1 MDKKFS
7 AGGQA
12 ASNAAASASPPRR
25 PSAQAATQAH
35 GIKKQRKRSA
45 FLKTLLGQR
54 AFGLDED
61 VHARGD
67 SMAWPWRAAMVGK
80 KIAKEC

>member
-1 MDKKFS
+1 M
-7 AGGQA
+7 
-12 ASNAAASASPPRR
+12 
-25 PSAQAATQAH
+25 
-35 GIKKQRKRSA
+35 
-45 FLKTLLGQR
+45 KTLLGQR

-80 KIAKEC
+80 KKLQKSVDSKKKRD